1 MMLKS
6 ILLLTTFLFLI
17 IAPEPDAADIADITA
32 NLIVPQNHAVLM
44 ASEVNNPDLPKLHI
58 PRTQIL

>member
-1 MMLKS
+1 MLKS

-44 ASEVNNPDLPKLHI
+44 ASEVNIPD
-58 PRTQIL
+58 